1 MIDGAIRTVAII
13 ASLIVVAGF
22 TLFAVD
28 EMRGASERQQS
39 VLEGPGSVP
48 GEPAPTPGPRSGVRK
63 AIEGAY
69 GALLSPFKG
78 LAETQSSW
86 VNHVVPTLLA
96 LLVYGLGLGFLAR
109 YIRQRA

>member
-1 MIDGAIRTVAII
+1 VIEGAIRAVAIV

-28 EMRGASERQQS
+28 EFSGASSRQQTW
-39 VLEGPGSVP
+39 VENPGAEP
-48 GEPAPTPGPRSGVRK
+48 GAPSRGEKPRSGVRK
-63 AIEGAY
+63 TIEDAND
-69 GALLSPFKG
+69 ALLSPFKG
-78 LAETQSSW
+78 LAQTESNW
-86 VNHVVPTLLA
+86 ANHMIPTVLA